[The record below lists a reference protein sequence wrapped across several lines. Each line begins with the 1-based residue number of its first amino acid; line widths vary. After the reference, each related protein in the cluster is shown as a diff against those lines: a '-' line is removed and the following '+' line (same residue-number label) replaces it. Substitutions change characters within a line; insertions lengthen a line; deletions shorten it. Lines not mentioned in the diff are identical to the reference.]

1 MSYLIQYHIS
11 QQVKK
16 AYLKLMKEI
25 VKLLGANATGELLME
40 EVLALETQLAKV
52 MFF

>member
-1 MSYLIQYHIS
+1 MFYLIQWHLL

-40 EVLALETQLAKV
+40 EVLALETQLAEV
-52 MFF
+52 MFS